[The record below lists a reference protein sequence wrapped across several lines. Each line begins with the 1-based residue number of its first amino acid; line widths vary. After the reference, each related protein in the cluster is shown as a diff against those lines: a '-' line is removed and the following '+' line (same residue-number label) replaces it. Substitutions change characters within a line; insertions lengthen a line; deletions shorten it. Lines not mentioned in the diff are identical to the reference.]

1 MTYSTLKHLVT
12 GLLIGDNAL
21 PKDDEV
27 TKALLSYA
35 YNMISDKA
43 EALHL
48 LTLNKSDDIHRLASG
63 EYLMRTPS
71 LPMNDTDELDI
82 DQELGFVAARYMA
95 AMLSK
100 DKIAIHQQYAEDG
113 ILKYNGKVYQILEKI
128 NNDSVECK
136 ETDCIN

>member
-1 MTYSTLKHLVT
+1 
-12 GLLIGDNAL
+12 
-21 PKDDEV
+21 
-27 TKALLSYA
+27 
-35 YNMISDKA
+35 
-43 EALHL
+43 
-48 LTLNKSDDIHRLASG
+48 
-63 EYLMRTPS
+63 
-71 LPMNDTDELDI
+71 MNDTDELDI

-128 NNDSVECK
+128 NNDSVECE